1 MSIQFLP
8 GKLEGEERKEII
20 QEVQKQV
27 QEAVIE
33 AIRPR
38 LPAFCEE
45 EQKAKLGREKRS
57 PRPVS
62 GQAREID

>member
-1 MSIQFLP
+1 MRRQFLP
-8 GKLEGEERKEII
+8 GKLKGEERKGII
-20 QEVQKQV
+20 QEVQKHL

-33 AIRPR
+33 AIRP
-38 LPAFCEE
+38 LLTAFCEA